1 MDNEQVFDKLL
12 QDFNKHDSID
22 DGIYP
27 GINSIEAFNEYYW
40 VASLRLSHVSGETG
54 WVSGLDCRGIPATIE
69 CKTTA
74 TAGANNDK
82 IGMLTIISTNVLQ
95 CFAGRQLNLIK

>member
-27 GINSIEAFNEYYW
+27 GINSIRAFNEYYW

-54 WVSGLDCRGIPATIE
+54 WISGLDCRGVPATIE
-69 CKTTA
+69 CKTSA
-74 TAGANNDK
+74 VNGAANDK
-82 IGMLTIISTNVLQ
+82 IAQMWVVTTNVLQ